1 MFTQRAA
8 LLGVV
13 ALCFYLV
20 ATVNSL
26 PNFYYVLVWLAVGLL
41 AASLGIA
48 LLSLAGTTCSLRMR
62 REFGYGDWP
71 VETRDQDLG
80 GAPTNDFGTGNEAPA
95 LWEADLGNTGTL
107 NKTGLLLDLRLRRD
121 EASGAA
127 GKGKSLIGTRFL
139 IEALP
144 SGARFTAPLALGFL
158 PRGRYSL
165 ESTRIVGS
173 DVLGLFRLARR
184 LSGPDVPLEVVVGPP
199 LISLPALHDLSRG
212 AGGQEGQRA
221 RKRLGAGGDLR
232 GVRPYVVG
240 DDWRHIHWATTARTG
255 NLAVREFEHT
265 GHSTVLVVWDGASG
279 SNWGEGAVSTL
290 EDGLALCQSLL
301 VAVDAT
307 QTPLALAV
315 LGDTSAWSQGEIEGG
330 LLPRAM
336 IASLTD
342 ARPERQTPLTQA
354 LLHAANVE
362 ASAFGQVF
370 FVSSSLRHDLVE
382 AVIECVSRGNPV
394 SVALLDGAIYAASSP
409 ENRRLIPRGRAIP
422 TQSDGETLVPVSA
435 ASFDAQEENL
445 RRAGARV
452 VRVAPELQAGARGA
466 RSRRQTLEAAL
477 ASLLEN

>member
-1 MFTQRAA
+1 MFTQRAV

-26 PNFYYVLVWLAVGLL
+26 PSFYYVLVWLAVGLL

-71 VETRDQDLG
+71 VEVRDQDLS
-80 GAPTNDFGTGNEAPA
+80 GAPTNDLGTGNEAPA

-107 NKTGLLLDLRLRRD
+107 DKTGLLLDLRLRRNG
-121 EASGAA
+121 EGSAA
-127 GKGKSLIGTRFL
+127 GKNKALVGARFL

-144 SGARFTAPLALGFL
+144 SGARFSAPLALGFL
-158 PRGRYSL
+158 PRGRYFL
-165 ESTRIVGS
+165 ESTRIVSS

-184 LSGPDVPLEVVVGPP
+184 IDAPDVPLEVVVGPP
-199 LISLPALHDLSRG
+199 LISLPALHGLSRG
-212 AGGQEGQRA
+212 AGGREGQRA
-221 RKRLGAGGDLR
+221 RKRLGVGGDLR

-301 VAVDAT
+301 VAIDAT

-315 LGDTSAWSQGEIEGG
+315 LGDTSAWSQGQAEHG

-336 IASLTD
+336 IESLAD
-342 ARPERQTPLTQA
+342 ARPERQTPLTQT
-354 LLHAANVE
+354 LLLAANSN
-362 ASAFGQVF
+362 ADTFGQVF

-382 AVIECVSRGNPV
+382 TVTECVARGNPV
-394 SVALLDGAIYAASSP
+394 SVALLDGASYAASSP
-409 ENRRLIPRGRAIP
+409 ENRRLISRGRAVP
-422 TQSDGETLVPVSA
+422 TQSDGERLIPVSA
-435 ASFDAQEENL
+435 ASFDTQQEAL
-445 RRAGARV
+445 RCAGARV
-452 VRVAPELQAGARGA
+452 VRIAPELQTGARAA
-466 RSRRQTLEAAL
+466 RSRHQTLEAAL
-477 ASLLEN
+477 ALLLEN